1 MSALT
6 LAGHTLALPI
16 AQGGMGVGVSLGR
29 LAGHVA
35 ASGGLG
41 TISTA
46 ITGFQEPDFETDPQG
61 ANLRALKNHVR
72 QALSLAKGSG
82 VVAINAMV
90 ATRQYADSIRAAV
103 EAGVQAVISGAGL
116 PLDLPGIVP
125 EEKVALGPI
134 VSSGRAAS
142 LICRAWDKRFRR
154 TPDLVVVEGSQAGGH
169 LGFSHEQMARH
180 TALSL
185 EDIVKEVSGALAPFC
200 EKYKKSIPVFAAG
213 GVWGREH
220 MTKLRQ
226 AGASGIQLAT
236 PFIATEECDAS
247 QGFKDVILEARD
259 EDVCIIPSPVG
270 MPGRAVRTPL
280 LQRLEK
286 EERLKPEKCISCL
299 TPCDPRTAPYC
310 ISQALIRA
318 VQGDREKGLF
328 FCGGK
333 VGRINKMT
341 TVHQLM
347 DQLARDW
354 RNEE

>member
-1 MSALT
+1 MSTLS
-6 LAGHTLALPI
+6 LAGHTLSLPI

-35 ASGGLG
+35 ALGGLG

-46 ITGFQEPDFETDPQG
+46 VTGFQEPDFETDPDG
-61 ANLRALKNHVR
+61 ANLQALKSHVQ
-72 QALSLAKGSG
+72 QALSLAKGAG

-103 EAGVQAVISGAGL
+103 ESGVQAVISGAGL
-116 PLDLPGIVP
+116 PMDLPGIVP

-154 TPDLVVVEGSQAGGH
+154 APDLVVVEGSQAGGH
-169 LGFSHEQMARH
+169 LGFSHDQMREH
-180 TALSL
+180 TAPSL
-185 EDIVKEVSGALAPFC
+185 ETIVKEVSDALAPFR
-200 EKYKKSIPVFAAG
+200 EKYKKAIPVFAAG
-213 GVWGREH
+213 GVWGREK
-220 MTKLRQ
+220 MAGLRQ
-226 AGASGIQLAT
+226 AGADGVQLAT

-259 EDVCIIPSPVG
+259 KDVCIIPSPVG

-286 EERLKPEKCISCL
+286 KKQLKPEKCISCL
-299 TPCDPRTAPYC
+299 TPCNPKTAPYC

-318 VQGDREKGLF
+318 VQGDRENGLF

-333 VGRINKMT
+333 VGQINKMT
-341 TVHQLM
+341 TVRQLM
-347 DQLARDW
+347 EQLMRDW
-354 RNEE
+354 RNEQ